1 MTFSTRSAHG
11 PGTAYSTFGSVGS
24 NAIAHEMHWLSCRQ
38 GSIRQLRPASVLRY
52 TPDMSDAQ
60 NISFGSCGL
69 ETGTKIPPPPPM
81 P

>member
-1 MTFSTRSAHG
+1 
-11 PGTAYSTFGSVGS
+11 
-24 NAIAHEMHWLSCRQ
+24 MHWLSCRQ